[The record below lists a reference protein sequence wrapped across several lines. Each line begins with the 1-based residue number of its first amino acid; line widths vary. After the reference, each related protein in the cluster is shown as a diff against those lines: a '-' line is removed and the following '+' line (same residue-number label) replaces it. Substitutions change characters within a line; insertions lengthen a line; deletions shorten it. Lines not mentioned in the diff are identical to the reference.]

1 LFRKLR
7 RLVNTCLGRDLICS
21 SDIHVRTERLGSEYG
36 GWNIATDKIDAS
48 SVVYSFGIGEDVSFD
63 VAMIE
68 RFGLTVHAF
77 DPTPKSLKWLETQP
91 LPRNFVL
98 HEYGV
103 AAFDGMASFHPP
115 DNANH
120 VSHTILE
127 RESTK
132 HQAIHVPVK
141 RVGTIM
147 GELGHERVDLLKMD
161 IEGAEYQVIED
172 LCNSNVRPG
181 QVLVEFH
188 HRFPNVTVKA
198 TKDAIAQLRSM
209 GYLLFFVSA
218 SGREFCFMHGPSLS

>member
-103 AAFDGMASFHPP
+103 
-115 DNANH
+115 
-120 VSHTILE
+120 V
-127 RESTK
+127 
-132 HQAIHVPVK
+132 
-141 RVGTIM
+141 M